1 MAYRFGLC
9 LIFTLVRHKH
19 LDFVDCGA
27 FKYSLLINKLLRHN
41 WLESSSTPAVHQ
53 LIFKDGQGPEL
64 IGKFS
69 ELDSVLCK
77 TGVVY
82 YRFFRSLKGSVRL
95 ETVIMTN
102 LHLCNLHLHNRSLV
116 DPVVSQAQHEKN
128 RLWWTKS

>member
-19 LDFVDCGA
+19 RNFVDCGA

-41 WLESSSTPAVHQ
+41 WLESSSTPAAHQ
-53 LIFKDGQGPEL
+53 LIFKDGQGTEL
-64 IGKFS
+64 IGKFF

-82 YRFFRSLKGSVRL
+82 YRFFRL
-95 ETVIMTN
+95 ETVIMIN

-116 DPVVSQAQHEKN
+116 DLVVSQAQHEKN
-128 RLWWTKS
+128 HLWWTKS